1 MPVIHPLLEND
12 HMSAWLGVS
21 VEAAEPGRAR
31 ISMVLRRDMVNGFG
45 MAHGGVLFAFA
56 DTCFALACNDPA
68 GTPGVITVASG
79 ADVTF
84 LAPAYEGQTLTAVG
98 SVLSS
103 TGRSGLYDVHVTSG
117 TGAVAEFR
125 GRSRTIPGP

>member
-1 MPVIHPLLEND
+1 MSVTHPLLEND
-12 HMSAWLGVS
+12 HMSAWLGVA
-21 VEAAEPGRAR
+21 VEAAEAGSAR
-31 ISMVLRRDMVNGFG
+31 ISMVLRAEMVNGFG
-45 MAHGGVLFAFA
+45 MAHGGVVFAFA

-98 SVLSS
+98 TLLSR

-117 TGAVAEFR
+117 DRAVAEFR
-125 GRSRTIPGP
+125 GRSRTVPAP